1 MAGNSLKNRLFMAA
15 VKTLEEQGWTVH
27 DAPGGGSV
35 KRITKGGESKLVSI
49 RTTQDRWIAFPRHAD
64 DRSWVTLSHVDMVVA
79 SSVDKENPPTE
90 AWVHIFPAREVERRF
105 EACYAARKAAGHS
118 IPLRRGIW
126 ISLYGSEVDGKP
138 RTVGAGLGRDFEAIA
153 KVPLHSVSDDQEVDG
168 ADEVMEDDDR
178 ADHIE
183 ADEATQAAQ
192 APGADEVR
200 PLSIAQA
207 KKGLA
212 LFLGVPE
219 ESIKIVIEG

>member
-15 VKTLEEQGWTVH
+15 VKTLEDQGWTVH
-27 DAPGGGSV
+27 DAPGGGSI
-35 KRITKGGESKLVSI
+35 KRIKKGDESKLVSI
-49 RTTQDRWIAFPRHAD
+49 RTTQDRWIAFPRQAD
-64 DRSWVTLSHVDMVVA
+64 DRSWVTLSDVDLVVA
-79 SSVDKENPPTE
+79 SSVDKETPPKN
-90 AWVHIFPAREVERRF
+90 AQVHIFPAREVEKRF

-126 ISLYGSEVDGKP
+126 ISLYGSEIPGKP
-138 RTVGAGLGRDFEAIA
+138 RTVGAGLGKEYPATV
-153 KVPLHSVSDDQEVDG
+153 VPLNSVSDHQEVDG
-168 ADEVMEDDDR
+168 SDEVMEDADR
-178 ADHIE
+178 IE
-183 ADEATQAAQ
+183 ADEANQATKMNQ
-192 APGADEVR
+192 ADEVR